1 MYESYTRQVLPSKEY
16 RELLGTCLCV
26 FNANNSFI
34 VENVL
39 ANSNDL
45 SWYNLMDLESGK
57 LQKQFKKMEESFP
70 EDIVNIFFDLV
81 KRRNR
86 IIHSFQITQ
95 DDSQILA
102 TKTKVKDGNL
112 QFVISKEYL
121 LEFIAINEKLS
132 LLLYDFRG
140 F

>member
-1 MYESYTRQVLPSKEY
+1 
-16 RELLGTCLCV
+16 
-26 FNANNSFI
+26 
-34 VENVL
+34 
-39 ANSNDL
+39 
-45 SWYNLMDLESGK
+45 MDLESGK

-102 TKTKVKDGNL
+102 TKTKVKDDNL